1 VPRQLLVVDDDAAV
15 RRSLGTA
22 LEGAG
27 LKVAV
32 AANGAE
38 GLKSFEGSRPD
49 LVVLDLFLPDLH
61 GLEVLRKM
69 RALDP
74 EAAVIVVTASD
85 EVRDAV
91 EAMKLG
97 AMEYLVKPYDLEAL
111 RLLIDRSLERR
122 RDAMVLGEQARKM
135 GERYSFSAM
144 ATLNREFA
152 EMVEVALRLAGNPT
166 VTVLIEG
173 ETGVGKEFLARAI
186 HGASP
191 RAAGPFVAISCAAIP
206 ETLLESE
213 LFGHEAGAFTDA
225 RARKRGLF
233 ELAEGGTLF
242 LDEVAEMPVSM
253 QAKLLRAIET
263 MTFRRVGGTEDC
275 TVDARLIAATNV
287 VLEAAVADKRFRE
300 DLYYRLKVGRLS
312 VPPLRARPEDLV
324 PLAGRLLRE
333 VCQEQGRKDFGL
345 SEDARAAILAYRWP
359 GNVRELRNVLERA
372 TILHDGDGP
381 IEVRHLPRE
390 LSRAP
395 GGMEAPPGGDQMLE
409 SVEREHIIRTLKECG
424 GNHTRAAKVL
434 GISRTTLW
442 EKLRK
447 YNPGVA
453 SPGTRRTR
461 RRG

>member
-27 LKVAV
+27 LRVAV

-49 LVVLDLFLPDLH
+49 LVVLDLFLPDMH
-61 GLEVLRKM
+61 GLEVLRRM
-69 RALDP
+69 RAADP
-74 EAAVIVVTASD
+74 EAVVIVVTASD

-111 RLLIDRSLERR
+111 RMLITRSLERR
-122 RDAMVLGEQARKM
+122 RDTLELGEHHRRM

-144 ATLNREFA
+144 ESRNGVFV
-152 EMVEVALRLAGNPT
+152 EMVAVAKRLAGNPT

-191 RAAGPFVAISCAAIP
+191 RSGGPFVAISCAAIP
-206 ETLLESE
+206 EALLESE
-213 LFGHEAGAFTDA
+213 LFGHEAGAYTDA

-275 TVDARLIAATNV
+275 TVDARLVAATNV
-287 VLEAAVADKRFRE
+287 VLESAVRDKSFRE
-300 DLYYRLKVGRLS
+300 DLYYRLKVGRLT
-312 VPPLRARPEDLV
+312 VPPLRARPEDLL
-324 PLAGRLLRE
+324 PLAERLLRE
-333 VCQEQGRKDFGL
+333 VCREQGRREFGL
-345 SEDARAAILAYRWP
+345 ADAARSAVAAYRWP

-372 TILHDGDGP
+372 VILHDGDGP
-381 IEVRHLPRE
+381 VEARHLPRE
-390 LSRAP
+390 LS
-395 GGMEAPPGGDQMLE
+395 GSGE
-409 SVEREHIIRTLKECG
+409 SLAGPAAGPAGETSLSAIEREHILRTLKACD
-424 GNHTRAAKVL
+424 GNHTKAARVL
-434 GISRTTLW
+434 EISRTTLW

-447 YNPGVA
+447 YGPAKGGA
-453 SPGTRRTR
+453 
-461 RRG
+461 